1 MLVASA
7 NPIDTSQLALDE
19 EVRDIT
25 ARLRATPGRD
35 VVELRTAWAMRP
47 LDLLTELNE
56 HAPAVVH
63 FSGHGTPDGRLVF
76 LEASGQPKLVS
87 GEALSATL
95 ATAAETVRV
104 VVLNACFSADLAR
117 AVTHHIDIA
126 VGMDRPI
133 GDEAARVFASAFYA
147 ALGYGWSV
155 QKAFDQGRAA
165 LMLEG
170 IPEEHTPQLYARA
183 GVNPDD
189 VVLVAP
195 DEEPDEVRAA
205 VDADLAVLRER
216 SAEHLAHLAR
226 HAALP
231 LGDGV
236 QVERALAEPL
246 RRRAEGGSLL
256 VIGPPGAGKTGAM
269 HRSPSTWARLAMTS
283 SCSPPICSAACGR
296 TGCART

>member
-1 MLVASA
+1 MEPRPLSSLHDRPRPPARAVVLVASA

-183 GVNPDD
+183 GVNP
-189 VVLVAP
+189 
-195 DEEPDEVRAA
+195 
-205 VDADLAVLRER
+205 
-216 SAEHLAHLAR
+216 
-226 HAALP
+226 
-231 LGDGV
+231 
-236 QVERALAEPL
+236 
-246 RRRAEGGSLL
+246 
-256 VIGPPGAGKTGAM
+256 
-269 HRSPSTWARLAMTS
+269 
-283 SCSPPICSAACGR
+283 
-296 TGCART
+296 

>member
-95 ATAAETVRV
+95 ATAGDGPGRGPQC
-104 VVLNACFSADLAR
+104 VLLRGPGAGGDPSHR
-117 AVTHHIDIA
+117 YR
-126 VGMDRPI
+126 GRMDRPI

-183 GVNPDD
+183 GVNPDE